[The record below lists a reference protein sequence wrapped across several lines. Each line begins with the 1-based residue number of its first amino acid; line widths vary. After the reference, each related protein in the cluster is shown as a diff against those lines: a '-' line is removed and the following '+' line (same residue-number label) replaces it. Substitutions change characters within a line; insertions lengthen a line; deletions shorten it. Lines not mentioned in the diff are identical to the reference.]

1 MKLTRLQAAM
11 MDRDYVDVEHDQAL
25 ALAAEYAKEHT
36 KAFVVAGAVPMGF
49 GPVAEEDLPEMR
61 ATFDS
66 FAAAVQRPSTLVTTY
81 RVRPDEQLEA
91 A

>member
-1 MKLTRLQAAM
+1 MQRYERTDEIPGL
-11 MDRDYVDVEHDQAL
+11 DHDQAL
-25 ALAAEYAKEHT
+25 DLARQYAQEHG
-36 KAFVVAGAVPMGF
+36 KPFVVVGSAGMGF

-66 FAAAVQRPSTLVTTY
+66 FAAAVRRPSTLVTTY
-81 RVRPDEQLEA
+81 RVRPDGNLEA